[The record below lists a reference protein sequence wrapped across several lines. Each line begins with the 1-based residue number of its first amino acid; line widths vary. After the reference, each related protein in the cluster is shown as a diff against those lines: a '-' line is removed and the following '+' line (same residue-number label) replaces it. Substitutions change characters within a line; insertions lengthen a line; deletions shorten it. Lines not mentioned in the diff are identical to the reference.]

1 MRWTAAAWWVSFVSI
16 GALDLVGCATG
27 STGRRAREDGGADL
41 DAAELDAAALDAA
54 EAGSVDAATETD
66 AQEDDAA
73 VPGDAGPLHCTPA
86 TASEV
91 CGARPCVDGFCCDAS
106 CDGACRSCAVPG
118 AEGLCTLQADGTD
131 PDDECATQPGS
142 SCGTTG
148 VCDGAGAC
156 ALHPTS
162 VTCDDGMACTT
173 GDACDGSGTC
183 RGAAPTACAPGAG
196 NECCLGGCGA
206 SGCRTDPG
214 TCADICGASQL
225 TVMRTCQGC
234 GPAGAAGSCLGGA
247 VHPCDAT
254 NHALCEQVVCGGTSY
269 VCTQVGGLW
278 SWRTTTACDDG
289 DACTYADLCV
299 AGVCGGS
306 RITCTSTP
314 CTIAS
319 CNGTASCTTT
329 PRTGQSC
336 DDGNACTYG
345 ETCTSAGVCGTGTSI
360 TCTSSACLTRTC
372 NGTSSCTQ
380 TPRTG
385 LSCDDGNACTFG
397 ESCDGAGSCAGGSAV
412 SCPASTMCTTYACNG
427 TSSCTPTQRTGMS
440 CDDGNAATM
449 ADACR
454 ADGTCLGYTCPPALT
469 TVFSDDF
476 ASPSSASWTS
486 GTDAVVN
493 GSRWHAFTSA
503 NHGVRITGGRLEITN
518 ARSSS
523 PDHGQGHALV
533 PALTTFAAPY
543 QTVLDANAG
552 DSVVWSF
559 NLHRDDPESTDGG
572 FSCSSTSSQND
583 VTVGVAFVLGATSA
597 SGLMASTSTCGASA
611 SASGYAVVIGGSSG
625 RVRLVRFENGLRNGA
640 LTTLVQS
647 GAQTVDA
654 YFSVRVTYDTTL
666 HRWTLEARSDGA
678 SSFANPASGTY
689 SFSGSATD
697 SVHTGESLAYTGP
710 YFQTGCTGLCSSTY
724 TARFDNV
731 SVGLRCAP

>member
-1 MRWTAAAWWVSFVSI
+1 
-16 GALDLVGCATG
+16 
-27 STGRRAREDGGADL
+27 
-41 DAAELDAAALDAA
+41 
-54 EAGSVDAATETD
+54 
-66 AQEDDAA
+66 
-73 VPGDAGPLHCTPA
+73 
-86 TASEV
+86 
-91 CGARPCVDGFCCDAS
+91 
-106 CDGACRSCAVPG
+106 
-118 AEGLCTLQADGTD
+118 
-131 PDDECATQPGS
+131 
-142 SCGTTG
+142 
-148 VCDGAGAC
+148 
-156 ALHPTS
+156 
-162 VTCDDGMACTT
+162 
-173 GDACDGSGTC
+173 
-183 RGAAPTACAPGAG
+183 
-196 NECCLGGCGA
+196 
-206 SGCRTDPG
+206 
-214 TCADICGASQL
+214 
-225 TVMRTCQGC
+225 
-234 GPAGAAGSCLGGA
+234 
-247 VHPCDAT
+247 
-254 NHALCEQVVCGGTSY
+254 
-269 VCTQVGGLW
+269 
-278 SWRTTTACDDG
+278 
-289 DACTYADLCV
+289 
-299 AGVCGGS
+299 
-306 RITCTSTP
+306 
-314 CTIAS
+314 
-319 CNGTASCTTT
+319 
-329 PRTGQSC
+329 
-336 DDGNACTYG
+336 
-345 ETCTSAGVCGTGTSI
+345 
-360 TCTSSACLTRTC
+360 
-372 NGTSSCTQ
+372 
-380 TPRTG
+380 
-385 LSCDDGNACTFG
+385 
-397 ESCDGAGSCAGGSAV
+397 
-412 SCPASTMCTTYACNG
+412 
-427 TSSCTPTQRTGMS
+427 
-440 CDDGNAATM
+440 M